1 MRYEDLIGIETPIK
15 YKFQNKMIPEL
26 VEIIRD
32 YLFKN
37 LNKLD
42 LYLSENITVD
52 NLLRYLVTIDE
63 LKNNY
68 DLSIGDIL
76 KEIIKFV
83 EDSND

>member
-26 VEIIRD
+26 AEIIRD

-37 LNKLD
+37 PNKLE

-68 DLSIGDIL
+68 DLSTGDIL

-83 EDSND
+83 EGSND

>member
-1 MRYEDLIGIETPIK
+1 MKYEDLIGIETPIK
-15 YKFQNKMIPEL
+15 YKFQNKMLPEL

-37 LNKLD
+37 PHKLAI
-42 LYLSENITVD
+42 YLSEDITVG

-68 DLSIGDIL
+68 DLSTGDIL

-83 EDSND
+83 EGSND

>member
-15 YKFQNKMIPEL
+15 YKFQNKMLPEL

-32 YLFKN
+32 YLFIN
-37 LNKLD
+37 PNKLN
-42 LYLSENITVD
+42 LYLSENVTIE
-52 NLLRYLVTIDE
+52 NLLRYLVTIEE

-83 EDSND
+83 EGSND

>member
-32 YLFKN
+32 YLFIN
-37 LNKLD
+37 PNKLN
-42 LYLSENITVD
+42 LYLSVNVTIE

-83 EDSND
+83 EGSDD

>member
-26 VEIIRD
+26 AEIIRD

-37 LNKLD
+37 PNKLD
-42 LYLSENITVD
+42 LYLSENVTIE

-83 EDSND
+83 EGSND

>member
-1 MRYEDLIGIETPIK
+1 MRYEDLIGVETPIK

-32 YLFKN
+32 YLFLN
-37 LNKLD
+37 PNKLD
-42 LYLSENITVD
+42 LYLSENITLD

-68 DLSIGDIL
+68 DLSTGDIL

-83 EDSND
+83 EGYND

>member
-32 YLFKN
+32 YLFIN
-37 LNKLD
+37 PNKLN
-42 LYLSENITVD
+42 LYLSENVTIE

-83 EDSND
+83 EGFND

>member
-26 VEIIRD
+26 AEIIRD

-37 LNKLD
+37 PNKLE

-83 EDSND
+83 EGSND

>member
-1 MRYEDLIGIETPIK
+1 MKYEDLIGIETPIK

-26 VEIIRD
+26 AEIIRD

-37 LNKLD
+37 PNKLE

-68 DLSIGDIL
+68 DLSTGDIL

-83 EDSND
+83 EGSND

>member
-1 MRYEDLIGIETPIK
+1 MRYEDLIGIDTPIK

-32 YLFKN
+32 YLFIN
-37 LNKLD
+37 PNKLD
-42 LYLSENITVD
+42 LYLSENVTIE

-63 LKNNY
+63 LKSNY

-83 EDSND
+83 EGSND